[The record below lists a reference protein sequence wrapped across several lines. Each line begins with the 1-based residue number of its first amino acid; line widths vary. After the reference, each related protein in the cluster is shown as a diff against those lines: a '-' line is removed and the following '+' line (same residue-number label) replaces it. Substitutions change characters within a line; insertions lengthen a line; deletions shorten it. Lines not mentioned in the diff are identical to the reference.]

1 MEPSTWPIFVIKTT
15 SSSLTSQLELPVFKT
30 NICSLETNRFYRLW
44 MCFVWQT
51 TGSSGSTN
59 RPSGTMPMVMVFSMS
74 SRVELA
80 SPTFQVIGVLFLFNK
95 HLRASLTFAS
105 LLTAGADSQFL
116 WFKNP
121 GGDEAFLEGPWQVG
135 LILSENECD
144 TALEFTTLQADGRT
158 YDVVYTT
165 GYFSNTFNV
174 YWTEDPQGLWNDSQQ
189 VTLTL

>member
-1 MEPSTWPIFVIKTT
+1 MRLINFLSWFCLSDDGFEWFYQQAKWYDADGDGLLDVFTCRTRITNVPGDLDPI
-15 SSSLTSQLELPVFKT
+15 SLK
-30 NICSLETNRFYRLW
+30 
-44 MCFVWQT
+44 
-51 TGSSGSTN
+51 
-59 RPSGTMPMVMVFSMS
+59 
-74 SRVELA
+74 
-80 SPTFQVIGVLFLFNK
+80 K
-95 HLRASLTFAS
+95 HLRTSLMFS
-105 LLTAGADSQFL
+105 SFLTAGADSQFL